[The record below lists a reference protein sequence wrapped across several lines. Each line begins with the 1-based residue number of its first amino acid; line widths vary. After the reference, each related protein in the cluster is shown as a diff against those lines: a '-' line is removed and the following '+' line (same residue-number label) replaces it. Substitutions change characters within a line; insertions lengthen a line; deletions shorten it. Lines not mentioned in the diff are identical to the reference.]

1 MPKKPSIIELLDRNS
16 PNSVQIETALTASSW
31 REEEGETYVD
41 ILVCNGTTIPRWGA
55 YDGDEWIGDF
65 DQMMVLDGNH
75 NVDDTRLKNGVNLID
90 SHDTY
95 TAEKTYG
102 ISTAWWVKDGALYA
116 TFRLSPIAFAS
127 KVADCIKNGT
137 IKYVSVGAFVLKASW
152 DKTGDKPLRT
162 ITLMQPYEVSLVIVP
177 AIAEAMVLSMDP
189 KLKEK
194 FMSEVT
200 KPGIA
205 PAPATT
211 TVPAVVQQTAT
222 PPAPVEQTAEQ
233 LAASIASEV
242 GLQVVAQRTVLDAKD
257 PKVATILSAAQI
269 LGPSVLKAAEDARL
283 GGKTIEQMHEAMKA
297 AAKARVDAIVK
308 FDAQNAISGDLPMP
322 VQKTEQQQASKP
334 KATSLFSMPALRAR
348 MRAGEKV

>member
-1 MPKKPSIIELLDRNS
+1 
-16 PNSVQIETALTASSW
+16 
-31 REEEGETYVD
+31 
-41 ILVCNGTTIPRWGA
+41 
-55 YDGDEWIGDF
+55 
-65 DQMMVLDGNH
+65 
-75 NVDDTRLKNGVNLID
+75 
-90 SHDTY
+90 
-95 TAEKTYG
+95 
-102 ISTAWWVKDGALYA
+102 
-116 TFRLSPIAFAS
+116 
-127 KVADCIKNGT
+127 
-137 IKYVSVGAFVLKASW
+137 VSVGAFVLKASW